1 MSNDPPKR
9 YTPKQIEV
17 LADRFAKVIVDNLP
31 QGVSFTLTLFSG
43 DEPGSLN
50 SGMVSSAPPHVT
62 AAVLRELVS
71 VIENSAEARTGR
83 RPPSKASPGDLN

>member
-1 MSNDPPKR
+1 MSNDPSKR
-9 YTPKQIEV
+9 YTSKQIEA
-17 LADRFAKVIVDNLP
+17 LADRFAKVMVDNLP
-31 QGVSFTLTLFSG
+31 KGVSFTLTLFSDDG
-43 DEPGSLN
+43 PRSIN

-71 VIENSAEARTGR
+71 VIESSSEARTGR